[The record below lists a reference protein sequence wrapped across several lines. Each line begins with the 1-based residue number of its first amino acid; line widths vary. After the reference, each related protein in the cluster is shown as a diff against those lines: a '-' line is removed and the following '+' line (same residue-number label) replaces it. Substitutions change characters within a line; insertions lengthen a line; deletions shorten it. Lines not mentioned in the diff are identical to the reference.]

1 MNKVL
6 LFGGTGEGRALAEW
20 MVARDIP
27 HTVCVATEYGE
38 TLLPAGAEAHVGRM
52 DSGEME
58 ALMRAGGYS
67 LAVDATHPYAVE
79 VTEHIRAAA
88 EAAGLPVLRL
98 VRQPDGGELC
108 RRAKDMAG
116 AADMLEQMPGHVLL
130 TTGSKELH
138 HFARPGLAE
147 RCYPRVLPMADS
159 LERCLTLGFPPKN
172 IICMQGPFS
181 RELNVA
187 LLRQYHIQTLVTKD
201 TGGYG
206 GFREK
211 AEAAREAG
219 CALLV
224 VERPSRETGLALE
237 AIGDSPVLVG
247 APRLLEP
254 WGAEHDC
261 VPLIAAADIA
271 AYVDKA
277 PRGPV
282 GVLLSG
288 DTGFYSGAKGLW
300 PLLGNHEVITIP
312 GISSLSYFCARL
324 QTTWQDARLV
334 SAHGRSHNAVGEIQ
348 RSAKVFAL
356 TGGATKAED
365 ICRALAE
372 RGLGQVRVSVGER
385 LSYADE
391 RIVTGTAAELAGE
404 TFADLSV
411 LLVVN
416 PDPVVRPWNGSG
428 LPGGA
433 FLRGDVPM
441 TKEEV
446 RALALSKLRLE
457 AHHVVWDVGA
467 GTGSVSVEC
476 ALSCPAGRVY
486 AVEKKEEA
494 LALLAENR
502 ARFHAANLEVVAGTA
517 PEALEA
523 LSAPDRVF
531 LGGTSGSLEDIL
543 NVIFRKNPAAR
554 VVCTAVTLETVGE
567 AARCFAGLEGADM
580 VQVAVTRTRPA
591 GRYHLMDAQN
601 PVWIFSGEGRA

>member
-20 MVARDIP
+20 MAARGIP

-98 VRQPDGGELC
+98 VRQSDGGELC

-211 AEAAREAG
+211 AEAAR
-219 CALLV
+219 
-224 VERPSRETGLALE
+224 PSRETGLTLE
-237 AIGDSPVLVG
+237 
-247 APRLLEP
+247 
-254 WGAEHDC
+254 
-261 VPLIAAADIA
+261 
-271 AYVDKA
+271 
-277 PRGPV
+277 
-282 GVLLSG
+282 
-288 DTGFYSGAKGLW
+288 
-300 PLLGNHEVITIP
+300 
-312 GISSLSYFCARL
+312 
-324 QTTWQDARLV
+324 
-334 SAHGRSHNAVGEIQ
+334 EIQ
-348 RSAKVFAL
+348 KKL
-356 TGGATKAED
+356 
-365 ICRALAE
+365 
-372 RGLGQVRVSVGER
+372 
-385 LSYADE
+385 
-391 RIVTGTAAELAGE
+391 
-404 TFADLSV
+404 
-411 LLVVN
+411 
-416 PDPVVRPWNGSG
+416 
-428 LPGGA
+428 
-433 FLRGDVPM
+433 M
-441 TKEEV
+441 EE
-446 RALALSKLRLE
+446 
-457 AHHVVWDVGA
+457 
-467 GTGSVSVEC
+467 
-476 ALSCPAGRVY
+476 
-486 AVEKKEEA
+486 
-494 LALLAENR
+494 EN
-502 ARFHAANLEVVAGTA
+502 A
-517 PEALEA
+517 
-523 LSAPDRVF
+523 
-531 LGGTSGSLEDIL
+531 
-543 NVIFRKNPAAR
+543 
-554 VVCTAVTLETVGE
+554 
-567 AARCFAGLEGADM
+567 
-580 VQVAVTRTRPA
+580 
-591 GRYHLMDAQN
+591 
-601 PVWIFSGEGRA
+601 